1 MFPTAVGGER
11 GGRDGNE
18 LTELDA
24 YTFETSIVRKPPPR
38 SERLE
43 HQVSPVIV
51 VTVVGNDIQFVCA

>member
-11 GGRDGNE
+11 GGRGGSVLARTN
-18 LTELDA
+18 A
-24 YTFETSIVRKPPPR
+24 YAFGTCPVREPPPR

-51 VTVVGNDIQFVCA
+51 VAVVGNDIQFVCA